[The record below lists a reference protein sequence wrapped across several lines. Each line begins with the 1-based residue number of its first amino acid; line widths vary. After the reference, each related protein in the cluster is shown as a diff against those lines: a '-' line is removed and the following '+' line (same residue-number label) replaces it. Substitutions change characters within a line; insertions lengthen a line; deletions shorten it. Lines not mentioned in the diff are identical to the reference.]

1 MRDLI
6 MGPLGQETV
15 GGTPLSVPTP
25 IKTAASELSHVLSLQ
40 QVSVRVGGKTA
51 TIQKILLFSL

>member
-1 MRDLI
+1 M

-25 IKTAASELSHVLSLQ
+25 IKTDAHTASELSHVLSLQ